1 MAVTKN
7 QRDKFAHLRITNQL
21 KNLLRDESISNQP
34 IQFPM
39 DRDGHD
45 FHALIQYMFY
55 TWVQNYTGIES
66 FFNKILAVKHG

>member
-7 QRDKFAHLRITNQL
+7 QRDMFAHLSITNQL

-45 FHALIQYMFY
+45 FHALIQYVLYMGTKLHRY
-55 TWVQNYTGIES
+55 RV
-66 FFNKILAVKHG
+66 IL